1 MISHVSAVPA
11 QRGHAPAQRV
21 HGEPGHT
28 GGGGAEA
35 VPGVPGVSA
44 VERYKELIGLAGE
57 SVDRMRAHDRVRARE
72 LLDRLAASQ
81 ERVVE
86 VIEREKLVRAVVR
99 VHWEA
104 VVELLW
110 EERWMTMTPVPA
122 PDESVP
128 PRPQH
133 EYDEAMDR
141 AFEALEESLQK
152 RTLLRRKGA

>member
-11 QRGHAPAQRV
+11 QRTRGVPA
-21 HGEPGHT
+21 
-28 GGGGAEA
+28 GGAVGGAAGDVGA
-35 VPGVPGVSA
+35 VPAVSA
-44 VERYKELIGLAGE
+44 VERYKELVGLAAE
-57 SVDRMRAHDRVRARE
+57 SVDRVRARDRDRVRE
-72 LLDRLAASQ
+72 LIAGLAASQ

-128 PRPQH
+128 PRPQE
-133 EYDEAMDR
+133 EYDAAMNR
-141 AFEALEESLQK
+141 AFEALEESLQR
-152 RTLLRRKGA
+152 RTLLRRKSA